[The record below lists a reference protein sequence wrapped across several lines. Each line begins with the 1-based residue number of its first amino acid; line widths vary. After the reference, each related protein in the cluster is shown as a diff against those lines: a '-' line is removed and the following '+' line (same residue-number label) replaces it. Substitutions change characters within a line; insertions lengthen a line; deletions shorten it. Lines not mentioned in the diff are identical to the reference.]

1 MNIGNGIIIKLI
13 GDQLWG
19 LAAEKWSL
27 LSDEQRIE
35 ILDLFEGIDCE
46 DDLIQLNDFIA
57 YDGVVDELVNG
68 TRKSLSENDDIK
80 NDIDKIKKE
89 IDDVSAKVIN
99 EGKEI
104 KTESAEGVDWNYF
117 DKFKGVNEKYLPD
130 SGEGETLATQTVTA
144 VNKLIYKWYN
154 DGDTYDTTTMQ
165 GWANDLS
172 SYANWLDQN
181 IDGAGDILHKIYDLS
196 YNDENG
202 YERILKEL
210 ADTCLD
216 IDYLDRLNEQPK
228 DGSVYECD
236 GDFVFEEFQED
247 DEYDEDEY
255 EEDWEDGED
264 EDDWDEDDE
273 LEESFG
279 IKKYSEKL
287 NEAKE
292 SDKEIFDKMKNEK
305 EDKTILDLIQDRI
318 GQDISVGELNTMLQ
332 SIFGKYNEV
341 FLLSNMLYNADTDE
355 SQDLVIDDDDDMYTI
370 TFVIKDLEEAIIE
383 ITDVN
388 IE

>member
-255 EEDWEDGED
+255 EEDWEDEED

>member
-19 LAAEKWSL
+19 PAAEKWSL

-57 YDGVVDELVNG
+57 YEDVVDELING
-68 TRKSLSENDDIK
+68 TRKSLSENNDIK

-104 KTESAEGVDWNYF
+104 KTESAEGVDWGYF

-228 DGSVYECD
+228 EGSVYECD

-247 DEYDEDEY
+247 DEYDEY
-255 EEDWEDGED
+255 EEDWEDEED

>member
-19 LAAEKWSL
+19 PAAEKWSL

-57 YDGVVDELVNG
+57 YEDVVDELING
-68 TRKSLSENDDIK
+68 TRKSLSENNDIK

-104 KTESAEGVDWNYF
+104 KTESAEGVDWGYF

-228 DGSVYECD
+228 EGSVYECD

-247 DEYDEDEY
+247 DEYDEY
-255 EEDWEDGED
+255 EEDWEDEED

-355 SQDLVIDDDDDMYTI
+355 PQDLVIDDDDDMYTI